1 MPSGN
6 SKQAFVAPFASS
18 TKLRMKE
25 AEAAFDALSET
36 VACLTPPSEE
46 PVCLSPYNPTPQRNL
61 IPNLKSPR

>member
-6 SKQAFVAPFASS
+6 SKQAFVDAFASS

-46 PVCLSPYNPTPQRNL
+46 PVCLRPNNPTPQRNL
-61 IPNLKSPR
+61 VPNSKSSS